1 MKNSERFIAK
11 LLGIEKIEVKDKQI
25 DLSEDQR
32 AKVEER
38 LGAEQTKKLF
48 EKMNAEINEQL
59 EKEEQSSAL
68 KAVLKELEIN
78 TNAEEEEEEVSLSA
92 NEQAEKATAEIK
104 RLKKENDTMAK
115 ESVGDAPEAIYK
127 HALNLK
133 DYAERKLPA
142 HTATH
147 IFGSIHAYDSFED
160 RPWNQR
166 LRDGSAKAS
175 AFSAN
180 EIPVLEGDAEHFVRE
195 NPTVIESLFRDFED
209 LPKEW
214 GVQTGIV
221 DIVTDAGIS
230 VGEIVQARK
239 DHWAPKNKFLISV
252 EAGKVF
258 PKQIDIE
265 FTGAELQR
273 METTW
278 VRTVQNMNGSH
289 PWKMSFIGYLLSEFI
304 KQQRLDDRRAQ
315 ILGIYVPTPNGYAGK
330 AVNSQDGL
338 LYHYW
343 KARNVDFKYR
353 PFNIGL
359 PTPEN
364 AYDHIHQMIDMLP
377 EDVRN
382 STGLEIQLSPTV
394 LKWYNA
400 IAALRY
406 SHIYNTDQGKFDYS
420 KPHPVDYPNIIFQP
434 LKDMSNS
441 LFVAITYS
449 LNNEVLEY
457 DPSEKG
463 KFTVGHDKRDTYLF
477 ADYRLGIRLVRI
489 GLKLAENHPDKYY
502 AQMVWSN
509 DAPIFDPNYK
519 IPVFDNKSG
528 VMHLR
533 FNNVQIEDNFT
544 NNVTKIEGV
553 IPGQVVKITGNKDL
567 ASETVALKKNTDLL
581 LASDFKL
588 KTEGTLTL
596 FVQADGK
603 LKELSRTES
612 APVLESQEATFTGKT
627 IDSNEAEIFKFV
639 GKEETTLS
647 TILNGVDEKE
657 ITIYGGDVKLTIGND
672 DNIDT
677 AQAVELESETNFVKL
692 VKVADKWYVTHKG

>member
-1 MKNSERFIAK
+1 MKNSERFISK
-11 LLGIEKIEVKDKQI
+11 LLGIESVEVKDKQI
-25 DLSEDQR
+25 NLSEDQR

-38 LGAEQTKKLF
+38 LGAEQTRKLF
-48 EKMNAEINEQL
+48 EKMNAEINEQI
-59 EKEEQSSAL
+59 EQEEQS
-68 KAVLKELEIN
+68 KAIETVLEELEIE
-78 TNAEEEEEEVSLSA
+78 TNSEEEEIEPSV
-92 NEQAEKATAEIK
+92 NKQTEKATAEIK
-104 RLKKENDTMAK
+104 RLKEENNIMAK
-115 ESVGDAPEAIYK
+115 ESIGDVPESIYK
-127 HALNLK
+127 YALNLV

-147 IFGSIHAYDSFED
+147 IFGSIHSYDAFEN

-166 LRDGSAKAS
+166 LRDGSAKATT
-175 AFSAN
+175 FSAS
-180 EIPVLEGDAEHFVRE
+180 EIPTLEGDAEHFVRQ
-195 NPTVIESLFRDFED
+195 NPTVIESLFRDYEG

-221 DIVTDAGIS
+221 DMITDAGIS

-289 PWKMSFIGYLLSEFI
+289 PWKMSFIGFLLAEFI

-315 ILGIYVPTPNGYAGK
+315 ILGVYVPTPNGYAGK

-343 KARNVDFKYR
+343 KARHVDFKYR

-364 AYDHIHQMIDMLP
+364 AYDYIHQMIDLLP
-377 EDVRN
+377 EDVR
-382 STGLEIQLSPTV
+382 SSSGLEIQLSPTV

-406 SHIYNTDQGKFDYS
+406 NHMYSTDEGKFNYS
-420 KPHPVDYPNIIFQP
+420 KSHPIDYPNIIFQP

-449 LNNEVLEY
+449 LNTEVLEY

-477 ADYRLGIRLVRI
+477 ADYRLGIRLVRV

-519 IPVFDNKSG
+519 VPVYDNKSG
-528 VMHLR
+528 VLSLR

-544 NNVTKIEGV
+544 NNITKIEGA

-567 ASETVALKKNTDLL
+567 ASDNVVLKKNDDLIL
-581 LASDFKL
+581 ESDFKL
-588 KTEGTLTL
+588 KTEGTITL

-603 LKELSRTES
+603 LKELSRTDA
-612 APVLESQEATFTGKT
+612 APVLENKEVNFASKS
-627 IDSNEAEIFKFV
+627 IDANEGNIFRFV
-639 GKEETTLS
+639 GEEETTLS
-647 TILNGVDEKE
+647 DILNGVDEKE
-657 ITIYGGDVKLTIGND
+657 IQIFGGNAKLTIGNNGSIHAD
-672 DNIDT
+672 ENISLDSD
-677 AQAVELESETNFVKL
+677 ANFVKL
-692 VKVADKWYVTHKG
+692 VKVADKWYVTQKG